1 MSNTAVAQ
9 WVALY
14 REELYR
20 FIVGRVGCRD
30 TAQDILH
37 DTFVRLMDFVRHSE
51 VESPRPFLYQV
62 AGNLIVDH
70 HRRSLH
76 RPVVSPEAQ
85 DEALAAIPDPAPLPE
100 DVFAARHQL
109 ERLQQA
115 LDELPPRCREVFIL
129 LKFKHYSYARVEKEL
144 GISST
149 MVFKHM
155 HKALEHCRRRLAM
168 D

>member
-1 MSNTAVAQ
+1 MSDTAVAQ
-9 WVALY
+9 WVSAY
-14 REELYR
+14 REELFH

-37 DTFVRLMDFVRHSE
+37 DTFVRLMDFLRHGQ

-70 HRRSLH
+70 HRRSQH
-76 RPVVSPEAQ
+76 RSYVDLEEPHEV
-85 DEALAAIPDPAPLPE
+85 LAAIPDPTPQPE
-100 DVFAARHQL
+100 EIAIARDRL

-115 LDELPPRCREVFIL
+115 VDELPPRCREVFTL
-129 LKFKHYSYARVEKEL
+129 LKFKHYSYAEVEREL
-144 GISST
+144 GISSA

-155 HKALEHCRRRLAM
+155 HKALEHCRRRLEA

>member
-1 MSNTAVAQ
+1 MSDTAIAHCFS
-9 WVALY
+9 LY

-37 DTFVRLMDFVRHSE
+37 DTFVRLMDFTRQGK

-62 AGNLIVDH
+62 AGNLIIDH
-70 HRRSLH
+70 YRRNRNRSGTPMEEQEL
-76 RPVVSPEAQ
+76 V
-85 DEALAAIPDPAPLPE
+85 AIPDPAPPPDE
-100 DVFAARHQL
+100 IAAARNQCEL
-109 ERLQQA
+109 LQYA

-129 LKFKHYSYARVEKEL
+129 LKFKHYSYAQVEKEL
-144 GISST
+144 GISSA

-155 HKALEHCRRRLAM
+155 HKALEHCRRRL
-168 D
+168 DL